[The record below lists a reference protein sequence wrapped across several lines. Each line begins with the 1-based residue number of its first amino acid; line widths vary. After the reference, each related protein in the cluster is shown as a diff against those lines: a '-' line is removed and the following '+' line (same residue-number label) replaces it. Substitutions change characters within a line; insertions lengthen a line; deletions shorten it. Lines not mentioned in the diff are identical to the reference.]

1 MQAPEIDPLVAKYIV
16 DSQAA
21 DIYAMIQDYK
31 RRGEKTS
38 FVAVAVN
45 KPEFKAAFLFRPAKE
60 VLDKGGLP
68 QSFRDQVKKFNILG
82 FIQDGGEK
90 ASVDLLAGFNKPFSA
105 IRSPA
110 EVRKALH
117 PGSVLTFTNHFLR
130 LRGLEKDIS
139 EYTYEEFTQ
148 AVQSRSEF
156 LQMMK
161 NGLV

>member
-1 MQAPEIDPLVAKYIV
+1 MQAPEIDPQVAKYIV

-21 DIYAMIQDYK
+21 DLYAMIQDYK

-45 KPEFKAAFLFRPAKE
+45 KPDFKAAYLFRPASE
-60 VLDKGGLP
+60 VLSKSGLP

-82 FIQDGGEK
+82 FLQEGDGK
-90 ASVDLLAGFNKPFSA
+90 AHVDLLAGFNKPFTA
-105 IRSPA
+105 LRSPG
-110 EVRKALH
+110 EIRKAMH
-117 PGSVLTFTNHFLR
+117 QGSVLTFTNHFLR

-139 EYTYEEFTQ
+139 EYGHEEFTQ

-156 LQMMK
+156 LQMLK
-161 NGLV
+161 GGLV